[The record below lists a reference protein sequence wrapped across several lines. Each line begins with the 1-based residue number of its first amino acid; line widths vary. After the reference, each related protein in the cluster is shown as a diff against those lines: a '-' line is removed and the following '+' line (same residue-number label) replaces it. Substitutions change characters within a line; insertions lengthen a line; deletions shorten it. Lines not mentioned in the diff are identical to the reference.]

1 MLINKSMYPVKAG
14 YSAISTMQGQLG
26 KLQTQLGSGEK
37 AQTLAEMGSDRTV
50 SLATRGRLTKLE
62 SFSANIDTVN
72 LRLGF
77 LDQAFTAL
85 NGLKSETRNAATPTS
100 FGENGLVMA
109 SLQKDSENRLSQLL
123 ETLNL
128 NVAGRYLMG
137 GNKTDSAPVKPMD
150 TIMDGEGQFA
160 GYKTVVNERNRADL
174 GADQTITLG
183 GVGLPNTRVSGP
195 HGNYLSVSSNM
206 FDAFGYKLASVSA
219 NTSAIKTSGPTA
231 NPINHTAHFAQN
243 PVDQAQ
249 VTVAL
254 KRQDGTTQS
263 HTLKAVDTLSVPAVA
278 SEYLIDPNDPAT
290 TAANFQ
296 TALEGL
302 SGGDLDTFSAITT
315 NDANIKVTGEADGAD
330 NLSIKLHTNPTDGE
344 TLSVTLKKPD
354 GTFAT
359 ISVVGREP
367 DPDPAAP
374 PLADNEF
381 AIGANRRETMLSL
394 EATLKSQ
401 IGALEANVKT
411 GRLDVE
417 RDGATVQISKDSAV
431 AFGFGEITSIA
442 TTVTHSSVTPA
453 PNPSITFPNNVR
465 SGESVSFGV
474 KMPDGTTATI
484 KLSAVDRNPTVG
496 QFRITSDASETARNF
511 EAALRLQ
518 LDTVAKTELVA
529 ASTFAAADDFFS
541 EDGIPM
547 RVNGN
552 PETAT
557 GLVDGRSN
565 TVVWYTGEI
574 AANNPRL
581 SATAQVDDST
591 KVGYGV
597 RANEQGLLDMVRTL
611 ASMSVQEY
619 RTSDPTSKGRFSAMV
634 ERQMDNMSTDTAT
647 DDGSVE
653 RIALELG
660 VTKATVGRAAERNV
674 AFSGQLQTL
683 LSEVETVSMEDTVMQ
698 LLALKTRLEA
708 SYQTTAQVANLSLVN
723 YLK

>member
-26 KLQTQLGSGEK
+26 KLQTQLGSGQK

-85 NGLKSETRNAATPTS
+85 NGLKSETRNSATPTS

-128 NVAGRYLMG
+128 SVAGRYLMG
-137 GNKTDSAPVKPMD
+137 GNKTDSAPVQPMD
-150 TIMDGEGQFA
+150 RIMNGEGQFA

-174 GADQTITLG
+174 GADEKITLG
-183 GVGLPNTRVSGP
+183 GVGLPNTRISGP

-206 FDAFGYKLASVSA
+206 FDQFGYKLASVSS
-219 NTSAIKTSGPTA
+219 NTSAIKTVGPTS
-231 NPINHTAHFAQN
+231 NPINQTAYFSQT
-243 PVDQAQ
+243 PVDQDTVS
-249 VTVAL
+249 VTL
-254 KRQDGTTQS
+254 KRQDGTSQT
-263 HTLKAVDTLSVPAVA
+263 HTLKAVDTLTVPAVA
-278 SEYLIDPNDPAT
+278 TEYEIVPGDPSA
-290 TAANFQ
+290 TAAKFQ
-296 TALEGL
+296 AALEGL
-302 SGGDLDTFSAITT
+302 SGGDLDSFSAISTD
-315 NDANIKVTGEADGAD
+315 NANIKVTGEADGTD

-359 ISVVGREP
+359 ISVIGRVP

-381 AIGANRRETMLSL
+381 AIGADRRETMLNL

-401 IGALEANVKT
+401 IGGMEANVKT
-411 GRLDVE
+411 GRLEID
-417 RDGATVQISKDSAV
+417 RTGATVGISKDPTIP
-431 AFGFGEITSIA
+431 FGFGDITSIS
-442 TTVTHSSVTPA
+442 TTVDKATVTPA
-453 PNPSITFPNNVR
+453 PNPTITLPDDVR
-465 SGESVSFGV
+465 PGESVSFGV

-484 KLSAVDRNPTVG
+484 KVSAVDRNPGVG
-496 QFRITSDASETARNF
+496 QFRITPDAAETAKNF

-529 ASTFAAADDFFS
+529 ASTYAAADDFFS
-541 EDGIPM
+541 ADGIPM
-547 RVNGN
+547 RVDGP

-557 GLVDGRSN
+557 ALVDGRNN

-574 AANNPRL
+574 ADNNPRL

-660 VTKATVGRAAERNV
+660 VTKATVGRAAQRNV
-674 AFSGQLQTL
+674 AFSGQLQSL
-683 LSEVETVSMEDTVMQ
+683 LSEVETVSMEETVMQ

>member
-14 YSAISTMQGQLG
+14 YSAISTMQNQLG
-26 KLQTQLGSGEK
+26 KLQTQLGSGQK
-37 AQTLAEMGSDRTV
+37 AQTLADMGGDRTV

-128 NVAGRYLMG
+128 SVAGRYLMG

-160 GYKTVVNERNRADL
+160 GFKTVVNERNRADL

-183 GVGLPNTRVSGP
+183 GVGLPNTRISGP
-195 HGNYLSVSSNM
+195 HDNYLSVSSNM
-206 FDAFGYKLASVSA
+206 FDAFGYKLASVSS
-219 NTSAIKTSGPTA
+219 NTGSIKTVGPTA
-231 NPINHTAHFAQN
+231 NPINQTAYFSQN
-243 PVDQAQ
+243 PVDQDTVS
-249 VTVAL
+249 VTL
-254 KRQDGTTQS
+254 KRQDGTSQVR
-263 HTLKAVDTLSVPAVA
+263 TLKAVDTLSVPAVA
-278 SEYLIDPNDPAT
+278 GEYEIVPGDMAG
-290 TAANFQ
+290 TAAKFQ
-296 TALEGL
+296 EALEGL
-302 SGGDLDTFSAITT
+302 VGGDLDQFSAITT
-315 NDANIKVTGEADGAD
+315 NNSNIKITGDADGTD
-330 NLSIKLHTNPTDGE
+330 QISIKFDTNPVPNE
-344 TLSVTLKKPD
+344 TLSVTLRKPD
-354 GTFAT
+354 GTFET
-359 ISVVGREP
+359 LSVIAR
-367 DPDPAAP
+367 DPADA

-381 AIGANRRETMLSL
+381 AVGATRRETMVNL
-394 EATLKSQ
+394 EKALKSV
-401 IGALEANVKT
+401 IGGQEANVKT
-411 GRLDVE
+411 GRLDID
-417 RDGATVQISKDSAV
+417 RTGATVQISKDPSTV
-431 AFGFGEITSIA
+431 FGFGNITSISTTIGKA
-442 TTVTHSSVTPA
+442 TLTAA
-453 PNPSITFPNNVR
+453 PNPSITLPNEVR
-465 SGESVSFGV
+465 SGESVSFGLTL
-474 KMPDGTTATI
+474 PDGTTTTI
-484 KLSAVDRNPTVG
+484 RLSAVDRSPSVG
-496 QFRITSDASETARNF
+496 QFQITPDAAETARNF

-518 LDTVAKTELVA
+518 LDEVAKTELVA
-529 ASTFAAADDFFS
+529 ASTFAASNDFFS

-557 GLVDGRSN
+557 GLVDGSSN
-565 TVVWYTGEI
+565 TIIWYTGEI
-574 AANNPRL
+574 ASTNPRL
-581 SATAQVDDST
+581 SATAQVDDTT

-597 RANEQGLLDMVRTL
+597 RANESGLLELVRTL

-619 RTSDPTSKGRFSAMV
+619 RNSDPTSKGRFSAMV
-634 ERQMDNMSTDTAT
+634 ERQMDNMSTKTAT
-647 DDGSVE
+647 DEGSVE

-660 VTKATVGRAAERNV
+660 VTKATVGRASERNV

-683 LSEVETVSMEDTVMQ
+683 LSQVETVGMEETVME